1 MHTPDPTIP
10 RNPASF
16 TAILFDAGP
25 GPWHPPQRIEV
36 GVEWTPI
43 PGTGV
48 AVRAPR
54 FDSARLAA
62 LTTDDGARRAAREAV
77 DLRYV
82 RRMVAECAAL
92 CPEALS

>member
-1 MHTPDPTIP
+1 MHTTDPTIP
-10 RNPASF
+10 RSPSSF

-25 GPWHPPQRIEV
+25 GPWHAPQRIEV

-48 AVRAPR
+48 AGATGARTATQRSRA
-54 FDSARLAA
+54 LAA
-62 LTTDDGARRAAREAV
+62 TRRALADEA
-77 DLRYV
+77 LV

-92 CPEALS
+92 VDGEVRA